1 MFIPGLSRY
10 GRPLEFVESLL
21 PLIGTTPDRFCEADE
36 LSNRL
41 QADRLIAQIRE
52 EADPASANGKK
63 LFAKLGKLG
72 HGRHAED
79 PRSARLGRQA
89 PDGRVRRAPEQP
101 HQRQDP
107 AADHSRPRRRRSTHV
122 SRARP
127 GRSRATRRY
136 NVNRLVDL
144 LGEDDYSKAAIV
156 EVLQAHKDRLNV
168 RQLLGQIYFLQPSE
182 KAAVFKLIDEITTEE
197 MVPDL
202 LARMDGKDPLVKTH
216 LINVLARFDRPDVN
230 QGAAGGAARQ
240 QQARAR
246 RGARRHRPLEDER
259 STSPRSSGLLLDPDL
274 DVMNKA
280 VDVIIQL
287 NHPETAKYLIEALK
301 AENEFSRRSAVEIL
315 NAIGTTHSVKY
326 LLEAVADEDWWVRSR
341 ASDALA
347 RIGGPRVVD
356 AVLDLIKDKDE
367 NIRRAA
373 IEILNTCRDKR
384 AVDRL
389 IEATRDKDWWVSER
403 AADALAEI
411 GDAKA
416 LPALLEM
423 MAQEQSLAARRDRGG
438 RQARHPQDPR
448 QDAAVLA
455 APGERSPR
463 RRDQRRRAARGR
475 AAGRSRAALSAAER
489 TRRRRDRARAV
500 TKALQKLDGRL
511 SPSGR
516 FSGTGTLG
524 RLRRRELDDTA
535 ADGTAAAGARHPRR
549 APTAAATPAATST
562 ARTLLVEG
570 PEDAVAEPPPPEAP
584 SFDLSALQNGDMI
597 EGRYKF
603 IQKIGK
609 GAFGTVVLVEDTVV
623 EERLILK
630 FLNANVSS
638 DEEMLKRFVHEL
650 RYSRRI
656 THKNVIRI
664 YDFLY
669 VGGSYAISM
678 EYFPSHTLG
687 TEIANEKPMPPKKAV
702 GYGTDICIGMSVAH
716 QQGII
721 HRDLKPAN
729 ILINDTGLLKI
740 VDFGVAAAA
749 KSGDTQLTKTG
760 YVIGSPK
767 YMAPEQ
773 ILGKK
778 VDERADI
785 YSLGVIM
792 YEMLAGN
799 PPYSRG
805 DHMSVMYQHVQGKA
819 QPLQRSEPEGS
830 ARDRRRRD
838 EDHAGRQAETLRV
851 DGRAARR
858 ARSGRRGGQVD
869 DHGTYRRVPEARP
882 RARAAP
888 TSISPSAFRRCCA
901 CTATSCRSSS
911 ATSATP
917 SSKATSTRS

>member
-1 MFIPGLSRY
+1 
-10 GRPLEFVESLL
+10 
-21 PLIGTTPDRFCEADE
+21 
-36 LSNRL
+36 
-41 QADRLIAQIRE
+41 
-52 EADPASANGKK
+52 
-63 LFAKLGKLG
+63 
-72 HGRHAED
+72 
-79 PRSARLGRQA
+79 
-89 PDGRVRRAPEQP
+89 
-101 HQRQDP
+101 
-107 AADHSRPRRRRSTHV
+107 
-122 SRARP
+122 
-127 GRSRATRRY
+127 
-136 NVNRLVDL
+136 
-144 LGEDDYSKAAIV
+144 
-156 EVLQAHKDRLNV
+156 
-168 RQLLGQIYFLQPSE
+168 LLGQIYFLQPSE
-182 KAAVFKLIDEITTEE
+182 KSAVFKLIDEITTDE

-202 LARMDGKDPLVKTH
+202 LTRMDGKDPLVKTH
-216 LINVLARFDRPDVN
+216 LINVLSRFDRPDVN
-230 QGAAGGAARQ
+230 KALQDALRDSNKLVRGAALTGIARSKT
-240 QQARAR
+240 AVDV
-246 RGARRHRPLEDER
+246 GLI
-259 STSPRSSGLLLDPDL
+259 SGLLLDPDL
-274 DVMNKA
+274 EVMNKA

-326 LLEAVADEDWWVRSR
+326 LLEAVSDEDWWVRSR

-356 AVLDLIKDKDE
+356 AVLELIKDKDE

-384 AVDRL
+384 AVDKL

-411 GDAKA
+411 GDSKA

-423 MAQEQSLAARRDRGG
+423 MTKNNRSLPVALNAIGKLGNHKILDKILPFLQRPEKEVRVAAITAVAQLAGEQQAESV
-438 RQARHPQDPR
+438 RQYLQQSGQGADETVQ
-448 QDAAVLA
+448 
-455 APGERSPR
+455 
-463 RRDQRRRAARGR
+463 
-475 AAGRSRAALSAAER
+475 
-489 TRRRRDRARAV
+489 RAV
-500 TKALQKLDGRL
+500 AKALQKLDGRT

-516 FSGTGTLG
+516 FLGTATL
-524 RLRRRELDDTA
+524 
-535 ADGTAAAGARHPRR
+535 AAAGSAATATPPPM
-549 APTAAATPAATST
+549 PTATLTRATQARSAPPPSPSATST
-562 ARTLLVEG
+562 ARTLLVDG

-584 SFDLSALQNGDMI
+584 SFDLNALQPGDMI

-687 TEIANEKPMPPKKAV
+687 AEIANEKPMTPKKAV

-729 ILINDTGLLKI
+729 ILINDVGLLKI

-785 YSLGVIM
+785 YSLGVIL

-819 QPLQRSEPEGS
+819 QPLNEANPKVPREIADVVTKTMQVDKLKRYASMEE
-830 ARDRRRRD
+830 
-838 EDHAGRQAETLRV
+838 LRV
-851 DGRAARR
+851 ALEAA
-858 ARSGRRGGQVD
+858 A
-869 DHGTYRRVPEARP
+869 
-882 RARAAP
+882 
-888 TSISPSAFRRCCA
+888 SAIR
-901 CTATSCRSSS
+901 
-911 ATSATP
+911 
-917 SSKATSTRS
+917 

>member
-1 MFIPGLSRY
+1 VAL
-10 GRPLEFVESLL
+10 
-21 PLIGTTPDRFCEADE
+21 
-36 LSNRL
+36 
-41 QADRLIAQIRE
+41 
-52 EADPASANGKK
+52 
-63 LFAKLGKLG
+63 
-72 HGRHAED
+72 
-79 PRSARLGRQA
+79 
-89 PDGRVRRAPEQP
+89 
-101 HQRQDP
+101 
-107 AADHSRPRRRRSTHV
+107 V
-122 SRARP
+122 S
-127 GRSRATRRY
+127 
-136 NVNRLVDL
+136 
-144 LGEDDYSKAAIV
+144 K
-156 EVLQAHKDRLNV
+156 
-168 RQLLGQIYFLQPSE
+168 
-182 KAAVFKLIDEITTEE
+182 
-197 MVPDL
+197 
-202 LARMDGKDPLVKTH
+202 
-216 LINVLARFDRPDVN
+216 
-230 QGAAGGAARQ
+230 
-240 QQARAR
+240 
-246 RGARRHRPLEDER
+246 
-259 STSPRSSGLLLDPDL
+259 LLLDPDL

-301 AENEFSRRSAVEIL
+301 SENEFSRRSAVEIL
-315 NAIGTTHSVKY
+315 NAVGTTHSVKY
-326 LLEAVADEDWWVRSR
+326 LLAAVSDEDWWVRSR

-356 AVLDLIKDKDE
+356 AVLELIKDKDE

-384 AVDRL
+384 AVDKL

-423 MAQEQSLAARRDRGG
+423 MAKNNRSLPVAITAIGKLGNSSTLPKVLPYLQRPEKEVRVAAIGAVAQLAGEQQAEAVRGPL
-438 RQARHPQDPR
+438 QQ
-448 QDAAVLA
+448 
-455 APGERSPR
+455 
-463 RRDQRRRAARGR
+463 
-475 AAGRSRAALSAAER
+475 SAQGADE
-489 TRRRRDRARAV
+489 TVQRAV
-500 TKALQKLDGRL
+500 SKALQKLEGRL

-516 FSGTGTLG
+516 FTGTA
-524 RLRRRELDDTA
+524 TF
-535 ADGTAAAGARHPRR
+535 AGP
-549 APTAAATPAATST
+549 APTATGTPLPMPAPTARAQTRSAPPPPPSPAATST
-562 ARTLLVEG
+562 ARTLLVDG
-570 PEDAVAEPPPPEAP
+570 PEDAVAEPPAPEVP
-584 SFDLSALQNGDMI
+584 SFDLNALQNGDMI

-687 TEIANEKPMPPKKAV
+687 AEIANDKPMPPKKALAFA
-702 GYGTDICIGMSVAH
+702 TDICVGMSVAH

-785 YSLGVIM
+785 YSLGVIL

-819 QPLQRSEPEGS
+819 QPLNEANPKVPREIADVVTKTMQVDKLKRYASMEE
-830 ARDRRRRD
+830 
-838 EDHAGRQAETLRV
+838 LRV
-851 DGRAARR
+851 ALETAAVAVR
-858 ARSGRRGGQVD
+858 
-869 DHGTYRRVPEARP
+869 
-882 RARAAP
+882 
-888 TSISPSAFRRCCA
+888 
-901 CTATSCRSSS
+901 
-911 ATSATP
+911 
-917 SSKATSTRS
+917 

>member
-1 MFIPGLSRY
+1 MNFL
-10 GRPLEFVESLL
+10 
-21 PLIGTTPDRFCEADE
+21 TA
-36 LSNRL
+36 L
-41 QADRLIAQIRE
+41 QADRLIAQISE
-52 EADPASANGKK
+52 VADPSSAAGKQ

-72 HGRHAED
+72 TAAIPKIIEALASADKRQTAEYVGILSGLVNDKTLALVTRGLADGD
-79 PRSARLGRQA
+79 PRTASGTAWALSNSKRF
-89 PDGRVRRAPEQP
+89 
-101 HQRQDP
+101 
-107 AADHSRPRRRRSTHV
+107 
-122 SRARP
+122 
-127 GRSRATRRY
+127 

-144 LGEDDYSKAAIV
+144 LGEDEYSKAGLV

-168 RQLLGQIYFLQPSE
+168 RQLMGQIYHLQPSE
-182 KAAVFKLIDEITTEE
+182 KAAVFKLIDDVTTEE
-197 MVPDL
+197 MIPDL
-202 LARMDGKDPLVKTH
+202 LTRMDGKDPLVKTH

-230 QGAAGGAARQ
+230 KALQEALRDGSKLVRAAALQGIARSKTTVDV
-240 QQARAR
+240 
-246 RGARRHRPLEDER
+246 GLIC
-259 STSPRSSGLLLDPDL
+259 GLLLDPDL

-287 NHPETAKYLIEALK
+287 NHPETAKYLIDALK
-301 AENEFSRRSAVEIL
+301 AENEFSRRAAVEIL

-326 LLEAVADEDWWVRSR
+326 LLEAVSDEDWWVRSR

-356 AVLDLIKDKDE
+356 AVLELIKDQDE

-416 LPALLEM
+416 LPALLDM
-423 MAQEQSLAARRDRGG
+423 MARNNRSLPVAI
-438 RQARHPQDPR
+438 
-448 QDAAVLA
+448 AAVGKLGNFKMLDKILPYLQRPEKEIRVAAIGAVAQLA
-455 APGERSPR
+455 GEQQAEAVRAPL
-463 RRDQRRRAARGR
+463 Q
-475 AAGRSRAALSAAER
+475 LSAQGADE
-489 TRRRRDRARAV
+489 TVQRAV
-500 TKALQKLDGRL
+500 TKALQKLDGKL

-516 FSGTGTLG
+516 FIGTATVNTVAQSPTL
-524 RLRRRELDDTA
+524 TA
-535 ADGTAAAGARHPRR
+535 APPTVPTQQTRTSQTRI
-549 APTAAATPAATST
+549 APAPPAPSPATTGT
-562 ARTLLVEG
+562 ARTLLIDG
-570 PEDAVAEPPPPEAP
+570 PDDAVAEPPPPEAP
-584 SFDLSALQNGDMI
+584 SFDLNALQNGDMI

-687 TEIANEKPMPPKKAV
+687 AEIANEKPMPPKKALAF
-702 GYGTDICIGMSVAH
+702 GTDICVGMSVAH

-819 QPLQRSEPEGS
+819 QPLHEANPKVPRAVADVVTKTMQVDKLKRYVSMEE
-830 ARDRRRRD
+830 
-838 EDHAGRQAETLRV
+838 LRV
-851 DGRAARR
+851 ALEMAAVAVR
-858 ARSGRRGGQVD
+858 
-869 DHGTYRRVPEARP
+869 
-882 RARAAP
+882 
-888 TSISPSAFRRCCA
+888 
-901 CTATSCRSSS
+901 
-911 ATSATP
+911 
-917 SSKATSTRS
+917 

>member
-1 MFIPGLSRY
+1 MNFLTAYRADA
-10 GRPLEFVESLL
+10 
-21 PLIGTTPDRFCEADE
+21 LI
-36 LSNRL
+36 S
-41 QADRLIAQIRE
+41 QIRE
-52 EADPASANGKK
+52 EADPSSANGKK
-63 LFAKLGKLG
+63 LFAKLGELG
-72 HGRHAED
+72 TGAIPKILEALASADKRQTVEYVEILSSLVSDKTLPLITRGLADAD
-79 PRSARLGRQA
+79 PR
-89 PDGRVRRAPEQP
+89 
-101 HQRQDP
+101 
-107 AADHSRPRRRRSTHV
+107 TV
-122 SRARP
+122 SGTAWAL
-127 GRSRATRRY
+127 SSNKRY

-144 LGEDDYSKAAIV
+144 LGEDEYSKAGIV
-156 EVLQAHKDRLNV
+156 EVLQAHKDRLNI
-168 RQLLGQIYFLQPSE
+168 RQLLAQIYFLQPSE
-182 KAAVFKLIDEITTEE
+182 KAAVFKLIDEVTTEE

-216 LINVLARFDRPDVN
+216 LINVLARFDRPEVN
-230 QGAAGGAARQ
+230 KALQEALRDSNKLVRGAALAGIARSKT
-240 QQARAR
+240 AIDV
-246 RGARRHRPLEDER
+246 GLV
-259 STSPRSSGLLLDPDL
+259 SGLLLDPDL

-315 NAIGTTHSVKY
+315 NAIGTTHSIKY
-326 LLEAVADEDWWVRSR
+326 LLEAVSDEDWWVRSR

-356 AVLDLIKDKDE
+356 AVLELIKDKDE

-423 MAQEQSLAARRDRGG
+423 ITKNNRSLPVAI
-438 RQARHPQDPR
+438 
-448 QDAAVLA
+448 AAVGKLGNHKILDKVLPFLQRTEKEVRVAAIAAVAQLA
-455 APGERSPR
+455 GEQQAEAVRAPL
-463 RRDQRRRAARGR
+463 QQ
-475 AAGRSRAALSAAER
+475 SAQGADE
-489 TRRRRDRARAV
+489 TVQRAV

-516 FSGTGTLG
+516 YTTQ
-524 RLRRRELDDTA
+524 TVN
-535 ADGTAAAGARHPRR
+535 AG
-549 APTAAATPAATST
+549 PTAATSATPAPTPAPQARTSPTRTAGSTAATST

-570 PEDAVAEPPPPEAP
+570 ADDAAVQPPAPEAP
-584 SFDLSALQNGDMI
+584 SFDLNALQSGDMI
-597 EGRYKF
+597 EGRYKY

-687 TEIANEKPMPPKKAV
+687 TEIANERPMPPKKAV
-702 GYGTDICIGMSVAH
+702 AYGTDICIGMSVAH

-729 ILINDTGLLKI
+729 ILINDMGLLKI

-792 YEMLAGN
+792 YEMLSGN

-819 QPLQRSEPEGS
+819 QPLSEANPKVP
-830 ARDRRRRD
+830 RDVADVVTKSMQVDKLKRYTSM
-838 EDHAGRQAETLRV
+838 EELRV
-851 DGRAARR
+851 ALEAA
-858 ARSGRRGGQVD
+858 
-869 DHGTYRRVPEARP
+869 
-882 RARAAP
+882 AA
-888 TSISPSAFRRCCA
+888 SIG
-901 CTATSCRSSS
+901 
-911 ATSATP
+911 
-917 SSKATSTRS
+917 

>member
-1 MFIPGLSRY
+1 MNFL
-10 GRPLEFVESLL
+10 
-21 PLIGTTPDRFCEADE
+21 TA
-36 LSNRL
+36 L

-52 EADPASANGKK
+52 EADPASVSAKK
-63 LFAKLGKLG
+63 AFAKLGKLG
-72 HGRHAED
+72 NGAIPKILEALSSADKRQTVEYVEILSSLINDKTLPLITRGLADGD
-79 PRSARLGRQA
+79 PR
-89 PDGRVRRAPEQP
+89 
-101 HQRQDP
+101 
-107 AADHSRPRRRRSTHV
+107 TV
-122 SRARP
+122 SGTAWAL
-127 GRSRATRRY
+127 SSNKRY

-144 LGEDDYSKAAIV
+144 LGEDDYSKSAII
-156 EVLQAHKDRLNV
+156 EVLTAHKDRLNV

-182 KAAVFKLIDEITTEE
+182 KAAVFKVIDEITTEE

-202 LARMDGKDPLVKTH
+202 LSRMDGKDPLVKTH
-216 LINVLARFDRPDVN
+216 LINVLARFDRPDVHKALQEQLRDN
-230 QGAAGGAARQ
+230 NKLVRGAALQGLARSKTAVDLQ
-240 QQARAR
+240 VV
-246 RGARRHRPLEDER
+246 
-259 STSPRSSGLLLDPDL
+259 TGLLLDADL

-280 VDVIIQL
+280 VDVIIHL
-287 NHPETAKYLIEALK
+287 NHPETAKYLIPALK

-347 RIGGPRVVD
+347 RIGGPRVVN
-356 AVLDLIKDKDE
+356 AVLELIKDKDE

-384 AVDRL
+384 AVDQL
-389 IEATRDKDWWVSER
+389 IEATKDNDWWVSER

-423 MAQEQSLAARRDRGG
+423 MAKNNRSLAIAI
-438 RQARHPQDPR
+438 
-448 QDAAVLA
+448 AAVGKLGSFKVLDKVLPFLQRPEKEVRIAAINAVTQLA
-455 APGERSPR
+455 GEQHGEIVRPHL
-463 RRDQRRRAARGR
+463 QQ
-475 AAGRSRAALSAAER
+475 SAQGADE
-489 TRRRRDRARAV
+489 TVARAV

-516 FSGTGTLG
+516 FVTTATLAN
-524 RLRRRELDDTA
+524 A
-535 ADGTAAAGARHPRR
+535 AT
-549 APTAAATPAATST
+549 TATPAPQASTQQSRATRSSPPPTTSST
-562 ARTLLVEG
+562 SSARTLLVEG
-570 PEDAVAEPPPPEAP
+570 PETVAPPPPEPEAP
-584 SFDLSALQNGDMI
+584 SFDLNALNPGDMI

-603 IQKIGK
+603 VQKIGK

-687 TEIANEKPMPPKKAV
+687 TEIANERPMPPKKAV
-702 GYGTDICIGMSVAH
+702 GYGIDICIGMAVAH

-729 ILINDTGLLKI
+729 LLINDKGLLKI

-785 YSLGVIM
+785 YSLGVIL
-792 YEMLAGN
+792 YEMLSGN

-819 QPLQRSEPEGS
+819 QPLLEANPKVPREI
-830 ARDRRRRD
+830 
-838 EDHAGRQAETLRV
+838 AEVVTKTM
-851 DGRAARR
+851 
-858 ARSGRRGGQVD
+858 QVD
-869 DHGTYRRVPEARP
+869 KQKRYASMDELRLALE
-882 RARAAP
+882 
-888 TSISPSAFRRCCA
+888 
-901 CTATSCRSSS
+901 TAS
-911 ATSATP
+911 ATL
-917 SSKATSTRS
+917 K

>member
-1 MFIPGLSRY
+1 MNFL
-10 GRPLEFVESLL
+10 
-21 PLIGTTPDRFCEADE
+21 TA
-36 LSNRL
+36 L

-52 EADPASANGKK
+52 EPDPTSASGKQ
-63 LFAKLGKLG
+63 LFARLGKLG
-72 HGRHAED
+72 TAAIPKILEALASSDKRQTAEYVEILSSLTSD
-79 PRSARLGRQA
+79 KTLPLVTRGLADSEPRTVSATAWALSSNKRF
-89 PDGRVRRAPEQP
+89 
-101 HQRQDP
+101 
-107 AADHSRPRRRRSTHV
+107 
-122 SRARP
+122 
-127 GRSRATRRY
+127 
-136 NVNRLVDL
+136 NINRLVDL
-144 LGEDDYSKAAIV
+144 LGEDEYSKAAIV
-156 EVLQAHKDRLNV
+156 EVLQAHKERLNV
-168 RQLLGQIYFLQPSE
+168 RQLLGQIYHLQPSE
-182 KAAVFKLIDEITTEE
+182 KAAVFKLIDEVTTEE

-202 LARMDGKDPLVKTH
+202 LVRMDGKDPLVKTH

-230 QGAAGGAARQ
+230 KALRDALRDGNKLVRGAALSGIARSKT
-240 QQARAR
+240 AIDVA
-246 RGARRHRPLEDER
+246 LV
-259 STSPRSSGLLLDPDL
+259 SGLLLDPDL

-287 NHPETAKYLIEALK
+287 NHPETAKYLIDALK

-326 LLEAVADEDWWVRSR
+326 LLEAVSDEDWWVRSR

-356 AVLDLIKDKDE
+356 AVLELIKDKDE

-384 AVDRL
+384 AVDKL

-416 LPALLEM
+416 LPAILDM
-423 MAQEQSLAARRDRGG
+423 IAKNNRSLPVAIT
-438 RQARHPQDPR
+438 
-448 QDAAVLA
+448 
-455 APGERSPR
+455 
-463 RRDQRRRAARGR
+463 
-475 AAGRSRAALSAAER
+475 AAGKLGNAKLLDKLFPYLQRPEKEVRVAAIGAVAQLAGEQEAELVRPYLQQAAQIGEE
-489 TRRRRDRARAV
+489 TVQRAV
-500 TKALQKLDGRL
+500 TKALQKLEGRT

-516 FSGTGTLG
+516 YKDATGTVG
-524 RLRRRELDDTA
+524 GSTMV
-535 ADGTAAAGARHPRR
+535 T
-549 APTAAATPAATST
+549 ATPPSMPAPQTRTQTRSAPPPAPAMTGT
-562 ARTLLVEG
+562 ARTLLVDG
-570 PEDAVAEPPPPEAP
+570 PDNAVAEPPPPEAP
-584 SFDLSALQNGDMI
+584 SFDLNALQPGDMI
-597 EGRYKF
+597 EGRYKYV
-603 IQKIGK
+603 QKIGK

-687 TEIANEKPMPPKKAV
+687 TEIANEKPMSPKKALA
-702 GYGTDICIGMSVAH
+702 YGTDICIGMSVAH

-729 ILINDTGLLKI
+729 ILINDSGLLKI

-819 QPLQRSEPEGS
+819 QPLNEANPKVPREI
-830 ARDRRRRD
+830 ADVV
-838 EDHAGRQAETLRV
+838 TKTM
-851 DGRAARR
+851 
-858 ARSGRRGGQVD
+858 QVD
-869 DHGTYRRVPEARP
+869 KLKRYASMEELRLALET
-882 RARAAP
+882 AAV
-888 TSISPSAFRRCCA
+888 SLG
-901 CTATSCRSSS
+901 
-911 ATSATP
+911 
-917 SSKATSTRS
+917 

>member
-1 MFIPGLSRY
+1 MNFL
-10 GRPLEFVESLL
+10 
-21 PLIGTTPDRFCEADE
+21 TA
-36 LSNRL
+36 L
-41 QADRLIAQIRE
+41 QADRLISQIRE
-52 EADPASANGKK
+52 EADPTSINAKK
-63 LFAKLGKLG
+63 AFAKLGKLG
-72 HGRHAED
+72 NSAIPKILEALASADKRQTVEYVELLSSLITDKTLPLITRGLADGD
-79 PRSARLGRQA
+79 PR
-89 PDGRVRRAPEQP
+89 
-101 HQRQDP
+101 
-107 AADHSRPRRRRSTHV
+107 TV
-122 SRARP
+122 SGTAWAL
-127 GRSRATRRY
+127 SSNKRY

-144 LGEDDYSKAAIV
+144 LGEDDVSKPAVI
-156 EVLQAHKDRLNV
+156 EVLTAHKDRLNV

-182 KAAVFKLIDEITTEE
+182 KAAVFKLIDDVANEE
-197 MVPDL
+197 MIPDL
-202 LARMDGKDPLVKTH
+202 LTRMDGKDPLVKMH
-216 LINVLARFDRPDVN
+216 LINVIARFDRPDVN
-230 QGAAGGAARQ
+230 KALQEQLRDANKLVRQAALVGIS
-240 QQARAR
+240 
-246 RGARRHRPLEDER
+246 R
-259 STSPRSSGLLLDPDL
+259 SKTKVDVQLIANLLLDADL

-280 VDVIIQL
+280 VDVIVQL
-287 NHPETAKYLIEALK
+287 NHPETAKYLFPALK
-301 AENEFSRRSAVEIL
+301 SENEFSRRAAVEIL
-315 NAIGTTHSVKY
+315 NAIGTTHSVKS

-356 AVLDLIKDKDE
+356 AVLDLIRDKDE
-367 NIRRAA
+367 NLRRAA
-373 IEILNTCRDKR
+373 IEILVVCRDKR
-384 AVDRL
+384 AVDKL
-389 IEATRDKDWWVSER
+389 IEALRDKDWWVSER
-403 AADALAEI
+403 AADALAEL

-416 LPALLEM
+416 LPALFEM
-423 MAQEQSLAARRDRGG
+423 VAKNNRSLPVALNAIGKLGSYKVLDKVLPFLQRTEKEVRISAINAVAQLAGEQQAEAVRPYIQQAAQGG
-438 RQARHPQDPR
+438 DETVLK
-448 QDAAVLA
+448 AAN
-455 APGERSPR
+455 
-463 RRDQRRRAARGR
+463 
-475 AAGRSRAALSAAER
+475 
-489 TRRRRDRARAV
+489 
-500 TKALQKLDGRL
+500 KALQKIDGKL

-516 FSGTGTLG
+516 FIGTGTLS
-524 RLRRRELDDTA
+524 A
-535 ADGTAAAGARHPRR
+535 GTIASSMTPPPMATTNSR
-549 APTAAATPAATST
+549 AMPPPAARTSPPMSSTST

-570 PEDAVAEPPPPEAP
+570 PDDAEPTPPPPEAP
-584 SFDLSALQNGDMI
+584 SFDLSALQAGDMI
-597 EGRYKF
+597 EGRYKY

-669 VGGSYAISM
+669 IGGVYAISM

-687 TEIANEKPMPPKKAV
+687 TEIANEKPMRPKKAV
-702 GYGTDICIGMSVAH
+702 AYSVDICTGMSVAH

-729 ILINDTGLLKI
+729 ILINDGGLVKI

-785 YSLGVIM
+785 YSLGVIA

-819 QPLQRSEPEGS
+819 QPLHEANPAVPRELADVITKAMNVDKMKRHASMDELRLALDAAAAS
-830 ARDRRRRD
+830 AN
-838 EDHAGRQAETLRV
+838 L
-851 DGRAARR
+851 
-858 ARSGRRGGQVD
+858 
-869 DHGTYRRVPEARP
+869 
-882 RARAAP
+882 
-888 TSISPSAFRRCCA
+888 
-901 CTATSCRSSS
+901 
-911 ATSATP
+911 
-917 SSKATSTRS
+917 K

>member
-1 MFIPGLSRY
+1 MNFL
-10 GRPLEFVESLL
+10 
-21 PLIGTTPDRFCEADE
+21 TA
-36 LSNRL
+36 L

-52 EADPASANGKK
+52 EPDPSSATGKQ
-63 LFAKLGKLG
+63 LFARLGKLG
-72 HGRHAED
+72 TAAIPKILEALASSDKRQTAEYVDILGNLISDKTLPLVTRGLADSD
-79 PRSARLGRQA
+79 PRTVSATAWALAGNKRF
-89 PDGRVRRAPEQP
+89 
-101 HQRQDP
+101 
-107 AADHSRPRRRRSTHV
+107 
-122 SRARP
+122 
-127 GRSRATRRY
+127 
-136 NVNRLVDL
+136 NINRLVDL

-156 EVLQAHKDRLNV
+156 EVLLAHKERLNV
-168 RQLLGQIYFLQPSE
+168 RQLLGQIYHLQPSE
-182 KAAVFKLIDEITTEE
+182 KAAVFKIVDDVTTEE

-202 LARMDGKDPLVKTH
+202 LARIEGKDPLVKTH

-230 QGAAGGAARQ
+230 KALREALRDSNKLVRGAALAGIARSKT
-240 QQARAR
+240 AVDVA
-246 RGARRHRPLEDER
+246 LV
-259 STSPRSSGLLLDPDL
+259 SGLLLDPDL

-280 VDVIIQL
+280 VDVIVQL
-287 NHPETAKYLIEALK
+287 NHPETAKYLIDALK

-356 AVLDLIKDKDE
+356 AVLELIKDKDE

-384 AVDRL
+384 AVDKL

-416 LPALLEM
+416 LPAVLEM
-423 MAQEQSLAARRDRGG
+423 IAKNNRSLPVAIA
-438 RQARHPQDPR
+438 
-448 QDAAVLA
+448 
-455 APGERSPR
+455 
-463 RRDQRRRAARGR
+463 
-475 AAGRSRAALSAAER
+475 AAGKLGNSKMLEKLLPYLQRPEKEVRVAAIGAVAQLAGEQQAELVRGPLQQAAQSGEE
-489 TRRRRDRARAV
+489 TVQRAV
-500 TKALQKLDGRL
+500 SKALQKLEGRL
-511 SPSGR
+511 SPSGKYKEA
-516 FSGTGTLG
+516 TGTIG
-524 RLRRRELDDTA
+524 G
-535 ADGTAAAGARHPRR
+535 GTMV
-549 APTAAATPAATST
+549 TATPQSMAGPQTRTQTRSAPMPPAMTGT
-562 ARTLLVEG
+562 ARTLLIDG
-570 PEDAVAEPPPPEAP
+570 PENAVAEPPPEAP
-584 SFDLSALQNGDMI
+584 SFDLNALQPGDMI

-603 IQKIGK
+603 VQKIGK

-687 TEIANEKPMPPKKAV
+687 TEIANEKPMAPKKAIA
-702 GYGTDICIGMSVAH
+702 YGTDICIGMSVAH

-729 ILINDTGLLKI
+729 ILINETGLLKI

-819 QPLQRSEPEGS
+819 QPLTDANPKVPREI
-830 ARDRRRRD
+830 ADVV
-838 EDHAGRQAETLRV
+838 TKTM
-851 DGRAARR
+851 
-858 ARSGRRGGQVD
+858 QVD
-869 DHGTYRRVPEARP
+869 KLKRYASMEELRIALET
-882 RARAAP
+882 AAV
-888 TSISPSAFRRCCA
+888 AVR
-901 CTATSCRSSS
+901 
-911 ATSATP
+911 
-917 SSKATSTRS
+917 

>member
-1 MFIPGLSRY
+1 MNFLNAY
-10 GRPLEFVESLL
+10 
-21 PLIGTTPDRFCEADE
+21 
-36 LSNRL
+36 N
-41 QADRLIAQIRE
+41 ADRLIAQIRE
-52 EADPASANGKK
+52 EADPASAEGKA

-72 HGRHAED
+72 NAAIPKVLEALASADKRQTAEYVQLLGSLISDKTLPLVTRGLADGD
-79 PRSARLGRQA
+79 PRTIAGTTWALANNKRF
-89 PDGRVRRAPEQP
+89 
-101 HQRQDP
+101 
-107 AADHSRPRRRRSTHV
+107 
-122 SRARP
+122 
-127 GRSRATRRY
+127 

-144 LGEDDYSKAAIV
+144 LGEDEYSKASIV
-156 EVLQAHKDRLNV
+156 EVLQAHKDRLSV
-168 RQLLGQIYFLQPSE
+168 RQLLAQIYFLQPSE
-182 KAAVFKLIDEITTEE
+182 KAAVFKLVDEITTAE

-202 LARMDGKDPLVKTH
+202 LARLDGKDPLVKTH
-216 LINVLARFDRPDVN
+216 LINVLARFDQPEVN
-230 QGAAGGAARQ
+230 RALQEALRDTNKLVRGAALAGIARSKT
-240 QQARAR
+240 AIDVALV
-246 RGARRHRPLEDER
+246 A
-259 STSPRSSGLLLDPDL
+259 GLLVDPDL
-274 DVMNKA
+274 EVMNKA

-301 AENEFSRRSAVEIL
+301 AENEFSRRSAVEVL
-315 NAIGTTHSVKY
+315 NAIGTPHSIKY

-356 AVLDLIKDKDE
+356 AVLDLVRDKDD

-373 IEILNTCRDKR
+373 IEILVVCRDKR

-403 AADALAEI
+403 AADALAEL
-411 GDAKA
+411 GDQKA
-416 LPALLEM
+416 LQALFDML
-423 MAQEQSLAARRDRGG
+423 AKNNRSVPIALAAVGKLGDYKVLDKILPYLQRPEKDVRI
-438 RQARHPQDPR
+438 
-448 QDAAVLA
+448 AAVGAVAQLA
-455 APGERSPR
+455 GEHHAEAVRPYL
-463 RRDQRRRAARGR
+463 QQ
-475 AAGRSRAALSAAER
+475 SAHGADE
-489 TRRRRDRARAV
+489 TVQRAV

-516 FSGTGTLG
+516 FSNTATLN
-524 RLRRRELDDTA
+524 
-535 ADGTAAAGARHPRR
+535 AAASSPP
-549 APTAAATPAATST
+549 APTIQAATQARATTTRAAPPPPPAPSATSS

-570 PEDAVAEPPPPEAP
+570 PEDAAPDTPPEAP
-584 SFDLSALQNGDMI
+584 SFDLSALQPGDMI

-687 TEIANEKPMPPKKAV
+687 AEIANEKPMPPKKAV
-702 GYGTDICIGMSVAH
+702 AYGTDICIGMSVAH

-785 YSLGVIM
+785 YSLGVII

-819 QPLQRSEPEGS
+819 QALHEANPNVPREI
-830 ARDRRRRD
+830 ADVVTR
-838 EDHAGRQAETLRV
+838 TM
-851 DGRAARR
+851 
-858 ARSGRRGGQVD
+858 QVD
-869 DHGTYRRVPEARP
+869 KLKRYTSMEELRLALET
-882 RARAAP
+882 AA
-888 TSISPSAFRRCCA
+888 AAVR
-901 CTATSCRSSS
+901 
-911 ATSATP
+911 
-917 SSKATSTRS
+917 

>member
-1 MFIPGLSRY
+1 MNFLTS
-10 GRPLEFVESLL
+10 
-21 PLIGTTPDRFCEADE
+21 
-36 LSNRL
+36 L

-52 EADPASANGKK
+52 EADPSSASAKK
-63 LFAKLGKLG
+63 AFAKLGKLG
-72 HGRHAED
+72 TGAIPKILEALASADKRQTVEYVEILSGLVNDKTLPLIARGLADGD
-79 PRSARLGRQA
+79 PR
-89 PDGRVRRAPEQP
+89 
-101 HQRQDP
+101 
-107 AADHSRPRRRRSTHV
+107 TV
-122 SRARP
+122 SGTAWAL
-127 GRSRATRRY
+127 SSNKRY

-144 LGEDDYSKAAIV
+144 LGEDEYSKSAII
-156 EVLQAHKDRLNV
+156 EVLTAHKDRLNV

-182 KAAVFKLIDEITTEE
+182 KAAVFKVIDDITTEE

-202 LARMDGKDPLVKTH
+202 LSRMDGKDPLVKTH

-230 QGAAGGAARQ
+230 KALQEQLRDNNKLVRGAALQGLARSKAAVD
-240 QQARAR
+240 
-246 RGARRHRPLEDER
+246 LEVV
-259 STSPRSSGLLLDPDL
+259 TGLLLDPDL

-280 VDVIIQL
+280 VDVIIHL
-287 NHPETAKYLIEALK
+287 NHPETAKYLIPALK

-326 LLEAVADEDWWVRSR
+326 LLEAVSDEDWWVRSR

-347 RIGGPRVVD
+347 RIGGPRVVN
-356 AVLDLIKDKDE
+356 AVLELIKDKDE

-384 AVDRL
+384 AVDQL
-389 IEATRDKDWWVSER
+389 IEATRDDDWWVSER

-411 GDAKA
+411 GDSKA

-423 MAQEQSLAARRDRGG
+423 MAKNNRSLPVAI
-438 RQARHPQDPR
+438 
-448 QDAAVLA
+448 AAVGKLGNFKVLDRVLPFLQRSEKEIRIAAINAVAQLA
-455 APGERSPR
+455 GDQHGEAVRPYL
-463 RRDQRRRAARGR
+463 QQ
-475 AAGRSRAALSAAER
+475 SAQGSDE
-489 TRRRRDRARAV
+489 TVARAV
-500 TKALQKLDGRL
+500 TKALQKIDGRL

-516 FSGTGTLG
+516 FQSTGTL
-524 RLRRRELDDTA
+524 
-535 ADGTAAAGARHPRR
+535 AAA
-549 APTAAATPAATST
+549 AAAAVTTAGPSAAVSQARAGRATPPPPAAPAAPSSSSTFT

-570 PEDAVAEPPPPEAP
+570 PEAAAPPPPQPEAP
-584 SFDLSALQNGDMI
+584 SFDLNALEPGDMI

-687 TEIANEKPMPPKKAV
+687 TEIANERPMAPKKAV
-702 GYGTDICIGMSVAH
+702 GYSIDICTGMSVAH

-729 ILINDTGLLKI
+729 ILIDDSGLLKI

-785 YSLGVIM
+785 YSLGVIL
-792 YEMLAGN
+792 YEMLVGH

-819 QPLQRSEPEGS
+819 QPLLEANPTVPREIADVVTKTMQVDKQKRYGS
-830 ARDRRRRD
+830 MD
-838 EDHAGRQAETLRV
+838 ELRV
-851 DGRAARR
+851 ALEHATAA
-858 ARSGRRGGQVD
+858 A
-869 DHGTYRRVPEARP
+869 
-882 RARAAP
+882 
-888 TSISPSAFRRCCA
+888 I
-901 CTATSCRSSS
+901 
-911 ATSATP
+911 
-917 SSKATSTRS
+917 K